1 MGVRLTG
8 RPLSVT
14 AAMHE
19 LSGPELGGI
28 VVFAGRVRPD
38 RVPAGRVVA
47 LEYEAHAPLALREL
61 RSLEREARRR
71 FGPGRYLLWHRLGRL
86 RVGTISVIVGAAVGH
101 RAEAFDAARFLI
113 EQLKHRV
120 PIWKT
125 ERARRGRRRRPRPAP
140 AAERSA
146 G

>member
-1 MGVRLTG
+1 MSVRLTD
-8 RPLSVT
+8 RPLPV
-14 AAMHE
+14 ARALRE

-28 VVFAGRVRPD
+28 VVFAGRVRSD
-38 RVPAGRVVA
+38 AVPTGRVVA

-61 RSLEREARRR
+61 RALEKEARRR

-86 RVGTISVIVGAAVGH
+86 PVGTVSVIVGAACGH
-101 RAEAFDAARFLI
+101 RAQAFDAARFLI
-113 EQLKHRV
+113 EELKVKV

-125 ERARRGRRRRPRPAP
+125 DRARPGRRRPLRPSPRAG
-140 AAERSA
+140 RST